1 MARTK
6 KEDSLLRVTAV
17 SGTAGLGTSVLASP
31 KYMIPLCRQ
40 AYGGWC
46 AKKIATREKDEKRG
60 GLSEKNHFGAIQTQN
75 ALNTPTCRV

>member
-6 KEDSLLRVTAV
+6 KEDSLLRVIAV

-46 AKKIATREKDEKRG
+46 AKKIATREMDEKRG
-60 GLSEKNHFGAIQTQN
+60 GLSE
-75 ALNTPTCRV
+75 